1 MKNKLILFLMIPL
14 ILINGCGQKKEN
26 SSNSSLQKSISLS
39 EGNYDINFSESKLVW
54 IGKQMSTKEHTGT
67 INIKNGKIIINDSGS
82 INGNIEI
89 DMLTINTTDIQG
101 RGKEKLDRHL
111 KDADFFDVSRH
122 PVAYLT
128 FQGDDKVNP
137 NGKFEFNGELTIK
150 NITHPISF
158 YSNID
163 NLNGKLRA
171 NAEVIFDRSLYD
183 VKYGSGKF
191 FDNLGDRLIYDEI
204 AINVMII
211 TI

>member
-54 IGKQMSTKEHTGT
+54 TGKQMSTKEHTGT

-101 RGKEKLDRHL
+101 RGKEKLD
-111 KDADFFDVSRH
+111 
-122 PVAYLT
+122 
-128 FQGDDKVNP
+128 
-137 NGKFEFNGELTIK
+137 
-150 NITHPISF
+150 
-158 YSNID
+158 
-163 NLNGKLRA
+163 
-171 NAEVIFDRSLYD
+171 
-183 VKYGSGKF
+183 
-191 FDNLGDRLIYDEI
+191 
-204 AINVMII
+204 
-211 TI
+211 